1 MKPCFRPSRTQG
13 FTLLELCVV
22 MMVMALMIGL
32 AVFSFQ
38 GLDGEGAMRRPASE
52 LESMAK
58 EAVRRASLYES
69 PQVIAFEKTGFVM
82 QYRQDTDPSRKTEK
96 SEKWQRRVTVPPE
109 MKILIRRWG
118 SKKWVPAP
126 GEHWIISAGGFC
138 EPLEVRLELG
148 ESFLQMEFDP
158 LSGGVREESMR
169 VANL

>member
-1 MKPCFRPSRTQG
+1 MQG

-38 GLDGEGAMRRPASE
+38 GLDGEAAIRRPASE

-58 EAVRRASLYES
+58 EAVRRASLYET
-69 PQVIAFEKTGFVM
+69 PQVIVFEKTGFVM
-82 QYRQDTDPSRKTEK
+82 KYRQDVDANSNADQ
-96 SEKWQRRVTVPPE
+96 SAKWQRRVTVPPQ
-109 MKILIRRWG
+109 MKILIKRWG
-118 SKKWVPAP
+118 SKKWITAI
-126 GEHWIISAGGFC
+126 GERWVISAGGFC

-148 ESFLQMEFDP
+148 GSFLQMEFDP

-169 VANL
+169 VADL

>member
-1 MKPCFRPSRTQG
+1 MNPGLRPSRAQG

-22 MMVMALMIGL
+22 LMVMALMIGM

-38 GLDGEGAMRRPASE
+38 GLDGEAAIRRPASE

-58 EAVRRASLYES
+58 EAVRRASVYET
-69 PQVIAFEKTGFVM
+69 PQVIVFEKAGFIM
-82 QYRQDTDPSRKTEK
+82 RYRQDKELGKNTDEDA
-96 SEKWQRRVTVPPE
+96 KWQRRVTVPPQ
-109 MKILIRRWG
+109 MKIFIKRWG
-118 SKKWVPAP
+118 ATKWVPAP

-148 ESFLQMEFDP
+148 ESFLQMQFDP

-169 VANL
+169 VVSS